1 MNKKNIT
8 LALIIISLLI
18 VLCSCDSSKVT
29 NPEINTLHEE
39 VDSIVEPHVE
49 VGMIIGIIDA
59 EQNEKVYAYGVKSLE
74 SKDAP
79 DINTI
84 FDIGSMTKTFT
95 ATLLANTYLQGYY
108 TDDTVSHYL
117 PDGVILP
124 TYNGTEITFGDL
136 ATHTSGLPRSPHTD
150 GQTYPIPD
158 GFDPL
163 NPYWVYTAVDVYDYL
178 TNYCVLEFKPG
189 TYWNYS
195 NTGFGLLGHI
205 VGLVDGTS
213 YETVLTRDIFN
224 ELEMDRSSLFLTA
237 DQLTNYSLGYNSEL
251 ENVPYFIAKDIF
263 QGTGFI
269 KSCLSDLF
277 IYLKANM
284 GQYPTQLDAAMDL
297 THQPVLHQGS
307 MGEQALAWFIKN
319 LDDNQEVI
327 YTGGDTIGHSSY
339 MGFNDLTQTGVILL
353 SNCAMHGYQITLG
366 EDIMQAI
373 PKY

>member
-1 MNKKNIT
+1 MYKIIT
-8 LALIIISLLI
+8 LFFILLI
-18 VLCSCDSSKVT
+18 LLCNCDISKI
-29 NPEINTLHEE
+29 NDPEFETLEE
-39 VDSIVEPHVE
+39 EIDYLVEPQVQ
-49 VGMIIGIIDA
+49 VGMIVGIIDS
-59 EQNEKVYAYGVKSLE
+59 EQNDMILSYGTKALGTKEK
-74 SKDAP
+74 P
-79 DINTI
+79 DENTV

-95 ATLLANTYLQGYY
+95 AILLADTYLQGYY

-117 PDGVILP
+117 PDGVTLP
-124 TYNGTEITFGDL
+124 SYNGTEITFGDL
-136 ATHTSGLPRSPHTD
+136 ATHSSGLPRSPHTD

-163 NPYWVYTAVDVYDYL
+163 NPYWVYTAEDVYDYL
-178 TNYCVLEFKPG
+178 TNYCVLEFEPG

-224 ELEMDRSSLFLTA
+224 ELEMNRSSLFLTA

-284 GQYPTQLDAAMDL
+284 GQYPTQLDAAMNL
-297 THQPVLHQGS
+297 AHQPILHQGS

-319 LDDNQEVI
+319 LDDEQEVI

-339 MGFNDLTQTGVILL
+339 MGFNNVTQTGVIIL
-353 SNCAMHGYQITLG
+353 SNCAMHGLQLTLG
-366 EDIMQAI
+366 EQLMKAI